1 MNSFFEP
8 VLCMGLF
15 ERGVWQ
21 IWCQILNVSNTSF
34 LVYMYMQLNLGQNI
48 DKYDANFYVCFLV
61 YSCNFEFKKKNWQV
75 WFQFLNATCMCF
87 LVLRLYAILNL
98 RKQNWQIWCQFLN
111 ACCLHMRFFALVQ
124 FLNCLKGKLTN
135 MMPIFG
141 MLFSCAFYVL
151 VQFWIY

>member
-1 MNSFFEP
+1 MFLTRPFWYP
-8 VLCMGLF
+8 CMYAIEFGAKY
-15 ERGVWQ
+15 WQ
-21 IWCQILNVSNTSF
+21 V
-34 LVYMYMQLNLGQNI
+34 
-48 DKYDANFYVCFLV
+48 YDANFYVCFLV

-75 WFQFLNATCMCF
+75 LLQFLNATCMCF
-87 LVLRLYAILNL
+87 LVLKLYAILNL